1 MPFTL
6 IKGKFVPKAGTPDG
20 DSVRFKANDPIY
32 WLKLKGRTVDINFDN
47 RTVQTRFEGIDAL
60 EKGAKKPLSVDAK
73 NSLLSLINYDKSTN
87 QQPAGYLLSRMVDPH
102 GRPICFAFSGTTD
115 SKDGSDIFL
124 DQEMVRNSVN
134 YKQMAAGLAY
144 PLYYDTLFADLREAF
159 NEALYSAKQSSM
171 GYWPTDAT
179 LSGVTVRGT
188 GSLSTIDPIWPK
200 LWRRLDEY
208 LHNHQNL
215 DDFLAWLD
223 AKGERVDILSTM
235 ERKGL
240 EDVFKVQGN
249 SVSLTES
256 PENLR
261 VVSIASPGTHLFEDP
276 LKIAQGLLP

>member
-73 NSLLSLINYDKSTN
+73 NSLLSLINYDESTN

-115 SKDGSDIFL
+115 CNDGSDIFL

-144 PLYYDTLFADLREAF
+144 PLYYDTLFAGLREAF
-159 NEALYSAKQSSM
+159 NEVSVFSQAIFNWLLAYRRH
-171 GYWPTDAT
+171 D
-179 LSGVTVRGT
+179 VR
-188 GSLSTIDPIWPK
+188 SY
-200 LWRRLDEY
+200 R
-208 LHNHQNL
+208 
-215 DDFLAWLD
+215 
-223 AKGERVDILSTM
+223 
-235 ERKGL
+235 
-240 EDVFKVQGN
+240 
-249 SVSLTES
+249 
-256 PENLR
+256 
-261 VVSIASPGTHLFEDP
+261 
-276 LKIAQGLLP
+276 